1 MLGPISSPI
10 ILAAA
15 LLDAVIGDPP
25 IVWRRVPHPVVWVG
39 RMIAL
44 TEARLNR
51 GGSARRRVLGGLA
64 LALWLAVGIG
74 SSLGLLAIV
83 PEGAAVALTLL
94 GGAVLLAQKSLADH
108 VLAVARG
115 LEVSLADG
123 RQAVSMI
130 VGRDPEVLDAAAVA
144 RAAIESAAE
153 NFSDGFVAPLFWF
166 ALLGLPGIVGYK
178 IINTADSMVGHRSA
192 RYAAFGWAS
201 ARLDD
206 LVNLL
211 PARLAGAAITGA
223 AFLLGHDGRQAL
235 RAMARDAGHHRSP
248 NAGWPEAA
256 MAGALGLALAGPR
269 RYGAEIVEDGW
280 MNDGGRAAATAGDI
294 RAAVRLMRGAAVL
307 AVLLAAGLR
316 ALV

>member
-39 RMIAL
+39 RMITL

-51 GGSARRRVLGGLA
+51 GGSARRRVLGVLA

-178 IINTADSMVGHRSA
+178 IINTADSMVGHRTA

-223 AFLLGHDGRQAL
+223 AFFLGHDGRQAL

-280 MNDGGRAAATAGDI
+280 MNDGGRAAATASDI
-294 RAAVRLMRGAAVL
+294 RAAVRLMCGAAVVT
-307 AVLLAAGLR
+307 VLLAAGLR

>member
-51 GGSARRRVLGGLA
+51 GGPARRRALGALA
-64 LALWLAVGIG
+64 LALWLVVGVG

-83 PEGAAVALTLL
+83 PEGVAVALTLL

-123 RQAVSMI
+123 RLAVSMI

-178 IINTADSMVGHRSA
+178 IINTADSMVGHRTA

-211 PARLAGAAITGA
+211 PARLAGAAIAGA
-223 AFLLGHDGRQAL
+223 AFLLRHDGRQAL

-280 MNDGGRAAATAGDI
+280 MNDGGRAAATASDI
-294 RAAVRLMRGAAVL
+294 RAAVRLMRGAAAL